1 MKSASPGQPRRT
13 PVQLRAGAAVGGVVV
28 LRACAAAAMQGQ
40 AADSVQSALATALEL
55 GDFER
60 AAAVECSA
68 ALRVEAAQTERASGR
83 REPDFASRAMTS
95 MAIALGKRGEMDDA
109 IAMLNAEARLVQRLA
124 ERLAAQDCIPSER
137 AVLER
142 CLVSPEREDD
152 HESCRETVRN
162 ELFDLFGI
170 WVGQFP
176 LLACLHAV
184 PRAGAPAC
192 QPV

>member
-1 MKSASPGQPRRT
+1 MFSGL
-13 PVQLRAGAAVGGVVV
+13 V
-28 LRACAAAAMQGQ
+28 AAAAMQGQ
-40 AADSVQSALATALEL
+40 AADSVQPALATALAL

-176 LLACLHAV
+176 ILACLHAV

-192 QPV
+192 PPVWLQDSRPGPCCARHVLG